1 MNSTKFTR
9 LSSKPRA
16 NELHPK
22 VWHSLQAHSVK
33 LSDTNSSHHCLS
45 HLACSKQI
53 KNAKPNMRLKAGI
66 ICLLQVAA
74 RQTGIHEPCLAQNDA
89 ANRLLATSLLHAV
102 AKVAGRARNSTGT
115 ALRSLCIQ
123 LGAQWLREHRCP
135 PDCGLDAATP
145 GLRQR
150 LPPQA
155 KKTPASPATLTL
167 YTSRTPTKCSRR
179 RKYQAIKQTKTQ
191 RTSRS
196 TSSPTNVAKQNKQ
209 TNKQNKQAVNQSNK
223 R

>member
-1 MNSTKFTR
+1 
-9 LSSKPRA
+9 
-16 NELHPK
+16 
-22 VWHSLQAHSVK
+22 
-33 LSDTNSSHHCLS
+33 
-45 HLACSKQI
+45 
-53 KNAKPNMRLKAGI
+53 MRLKAGI

-145 GLRQR
+145 GGSVCPHKPKKLQLPRQPLRF
-150 LPPQA
+150 
-155 KKTPASPATLTL
+155 TPLEHQLSVAGEG
-167 YTSRTPTKCSRR
+167 
-179 RKYQAIKQTKTQ
+179 
-191 RTSRS
+191 S
-196 TSSPTNVAKQNKQ
+196 TR
-209 TNKQNKQAVNQSNK
+209 QSNK
-223 R
+223 QRRNGPADQPARQPT